1 VFGCTAHV
9 RTSGTHLKKL
19 DDRSKPMVYLGVDEG
34 CKAPML
40 LDVTGNK
47 VVVSRD
53 IICEE
58 SIPWSWSAVSGED
71 VTVDFVVVDEVEP
84 VIYDVGSGN
93 SEGHAQ
99 QTQSVSGGASGG
111 NIVESAG

>member
-1 VFGCTAHV
+1 
-9 RTSGTHLKKL
+9 
-19 DDRSKPMVYLGVDEG
+19 
-34 CKAPML
+34 
-40 LDVTGNK
+40 
-47 VVVSRD
+47 VS
-53 IICEE
+53 
-58 SIPWSWSAVSGED
+58 SED

-93 SEGHAQ
+93 SEGDAQ